1 MNKAARNLIL
11 ASLVAWALLR
21 GPAARAQQPEP
32 AAPAA
37 VPVAAQPAAA
47 PAAAEPARRPAAPTT
62 AIPATGCVTAEC
74 HPGVKEHRAV
84 HAPVAGNGCDAC
96 HTLVDPEKHTFSY
109 PRTKTE
115 MCTFCHKMDLT
126 GAAVIHKPLTT
137 GDCLQCHSP
146 HGANGKQFLRGQDMN
161 ELCEKCH
168 ESVTQG
174 KRMLH
179 GPVAAMA
186 CGACH
191 GAHSAPLPKLLLARS
206 RDLCLSC
213 HAEMQA
219 QISQAKF
226 PHKAVEEDCVTCHEP
241 HAANYPMLTR
251 RPPVQMCTD
260 ACHAVV
266 KKEFSDAKFPH
277 GAIFGDQGCLSC
289 HTPHGGDLARM
300 MRTAPID
307 VCMACH
313 DKKIERP
320 GMTAVAGLPEVLD
333 PKEFK
338 HGPIAQGS
346 CSGCHSPHG
355 GDNETRLT
363 KAHPATFYATF
374 DVEKYALCFTCHE
387 SQLALMSVTRTVT
400 RFRNGDQNLHYL
412 HVNRARGRSCRAC
425 HSTHASRNPMH
436 VQESVP
442 YGTWEIP
449 IRFVPSPTG
458 GQCAAGCH
466 QSLGYDRETPVV
478 YKTAATIAPPE
489 PGPTAEAAPPGTGE
503 AGAPAPTPAKTQETP
518 HEK

>member
-1 MNKAARNLIL
+1 MMNTVAKNLIL
-11 ASLVAWALLR
+11 AGLVAWALR
-21 GPAARAQQPEP
+21 GPAAPAQEP
-32 AAPAA
+32 APAP
-37 VPVAAQPAAA
+37 PAA
-47 PAAAEPARRPAAPTT
+47 PAAAEPVRKVAAPTT

-96 HTLVDPEKHTFSY
+96 HTLADPAKHTFTH

-115 MCTFCHKMDLT
+115 MCTFCHKMDLSS
-126 GAAVIHKPLTT
+126 AAVIHKPLTT

-146 HGANGKQFLRGQDMN
+146 HGGNGKQFLRGPDMN
-161 ELCEKCH
+161 ALCEKCH
-168 ESVTQG
+168 ASVTQG
-174 KRMLH
+174 KRTLH

-213 HAEMQA
+213 HAEMDA
-219 QISQAKF
+219 VIKQAKY
-226 PHKAVEEDCVTCHEP
+226 PHKAAAEDCVTCHEP

-260 ACHAVV
+260 ACHATV
-266 KKEFSDAKFPH
+266 KKEFADAKFPH
-277 GAIFGDQGCLSC
+277 GAIFGEQGCLSC
-289 HTPHGGDLARM
+289 HTPHGGNLARL
-300 MRTAPID
+300 MRATPID
-307 VCMACH
+307 VCMTCH

-320 GMTAVAGLPEVLD
+320 GLTAVAGLPEVLD

-363 KAHPATFYATF
+363 KAHPETFYATF

-442 YGTWEIP
+442 YGNWQIP
-449 IRFVPSPTG
+449 IRFVPSSTG

-466 QSLGYDRETPVV
+466 QALGYDRETPVV
-478 YKTAATIAPPE
+478 YQKAATPEAGPPAAVNPE
-489 PGPTAEAAPPGTGE
+489 PPVAPD
-503 AGAPAPTPAKTQETP
+503 AGQPVAPAPVPTVPKAQETQP
-518 HEK
+518 